1 MTKKKIRNAGVTD
14 GTLRTYRNSSSKTS
28 NETFGTTFTQDE
40 NSLLLYLQEINRI
53 PLLNKEEEERTAR
66 LAAEGNRIAKDKLV
80 SSNLRF
86 VIMVAKKYQGKGLPL
101 EDLIGEG
108 NIGLLNAVKHFDAEK
123 GYRFI
128 TYAVWWIR
136 QAIIKAI
143 HEKGRMIRLPSN
155 KANSITRIKR
165 TRQVIQNEPG
175 RGTGV
180 ELREVAAFLD
190 MAPEKAEDLISI
202 SQDVISLDD
211 PVSSFE
217 DSLTI
222 KDYIEDE
229 YHKSPVENAMNS
241 ILKDEVEMAL
251 NGLEKR
257 AAEVLRSRFGLG
269 ETGALTLKEVGD
281 RYNLS
286 RERVRQIE
294 KRALG
299 HLEQSSHRKKLES
312 YIA

>member
-1 MTKKKIRNAGVTD
+1 MKKKNKKENQDGQYRKRRN
-14 GTLRTYRNSSSKTS
+14 YSSKISQKTRGGIHNS
-28 NETFGTTFTQDE
+28 GE
-40 NSLLLYLQEINRI
+40 NSLLLYLQEISTI
-53 PLLNKEEEERTAR
+53 PLLKKDEEEKIAR
-66 LAAEGNRIAKDKLV
+66 LAACGDKAAKDKLIN
-80 SSNLRF
+80 SNLRF
-86 VIMVAKKYQGKGLPL
+86 VIMVSKKYQGKGLPL

-108 NIGLLNAVKHFDAEK
+108 NIGLMNAVKHFNVEK

-143 HEKGRMIRLPSN
+143 QEKGRMIRLPSN
-155 KANSITRIKR
+155 KTNSITRIEK

-175 RGTGV
+175 CRTGI

-190 MAPEKAEDLISI
+190 MAPEEAEELINI
-202 SQDVISLDD
+202 SQEVISLDD
-211 PVSSFE
+211 PVSKYE

-222 KDYIEDE
+222 KDYVEDE
-229 YHKSPVENAMNS
+229 YHKSPVEHAMNS
-241 ILKDEVEMAL
+241 MLRDEVEEAL
-251 NGLEKR
+251 NNLEER
-257 AAEVLRSRFGLG
+257 AAEVIRSRYGIG
-269 ETGALTLKEVGD
+269 DAGALTLKEVGD

-299 HLEQSSHRKKLES
+299 CLEQSSHRRKLES
-312 YIA
+312 FIAS